1 VHRHLCRELILRY
14 RSRMAINNNAGAITS
29 DAEPSKTEPRKR
41 TTVASNQVAPSDLP
55 DKPVVVIE
63 RRAVAP
69 DLKELWAYREL
80 LYFFMWRDVKVRYK
94 QTVLGV
100 LWVVLQ
106 PLLMMFIFAFLFGRV
121 AGVKSDGIRYSLFAY
136 AGLIAWTF
144 FSHAVTSAGNSVVHS
159 ASLISKVYFPRIIVP
174 VAAVGATLVDFAIS
188 FLPLALMMIFWRVRI
203 TPALLLLPIFIVIV
217 VTLALGVGMFMAAL
231 NVKYRDV
238 GLALP
243 FMLQIWFFASPIIY
257 PLNLFQGKLRWLLAL
272 NPVAGIIDGFR
283 VSLYGHKSFDWPAI
297 GFAAFIAIA
306 FLVFAMYHYKR
317 VEREFADVV

>member
-1 VHRHLCRELILRY
+1 
-14 RSRMAINNNAGAITS
+14 MAINNNASAITH
-29 DAEPSKTEPRKR
+29 AEPSKIEPGKR
-41 TTVASNQVAPSDLP
+41 NAVPSTRVVPSDLP

-69 DLKELWAYREL
+69 DLTELWAYREL

-106 PLLMMFIFAFLFGRV
+106 PLLMMFIFAFLFGKV
-121 AGVKSDGIRYSLFAY
+121 AGVKSDGVGYSLFAY

-144 FSHAVTSAGNSVVHS
+144 FSHAVTASGNSMVNSAG
-159 ASLISKVYFPRIIVP
+159 LITKVYFPRILVP
-174 VAAVGATLVDFAIS
+174 VASVGATLVDFAIS
-188 FLPLALMMIFWRVRI
+188 FIPLALMMIFWRVRI
-203 TPALLLLPIFIVIV
+203 TPYLLLLPIFIIMV

-243 FMLQIWFFASPIIY
+243 FMLQLCFFASPIIY
-257 PLNLFQGKLRWLLAL
+257 PLSLFQGKMRWLLAL
-272 NPVAGIIDGFR
+272 NPMAGIIDGFR
-283 VSLYGHKSFDWPAI
+283 VSLFGHKSFDWPAI
-297 GFAAFIAIA
+297 GFAAFIAIT
-306 FLVFAMYHYKR
+306 FLIFAMYRFKR
-317 VEREFADVV
+317 VERQFADIV